1 MVTKICQI
9 SAAKTKCLWQ
19 NCCILKPHCLAP
31 NPNRRLLV
39 WSGNNMQQFRYT
51 ITAVLPRHSFG
62 FYILTFLTIWQG
74 LKNQQRHHN
83 QSHYLYR
90 ANRYGTFAVSA
101 SIPILHPSLLTRFLL
116 HVTKFNQIVNAFCI
130 IDIFTTYSTLFT
142 NLNILSLT
150 LEALFCARQTLS
162 PFFIIN
168 AWSFIT
174 ST

>member
-1 MVTKICQI
+1 
-9 SAAKTKCLWQ
+9 
-19 NCCILKPHCLAP
+19 
-31 NPNRRLLV
+31 
-39 WSGNNMQQFRYT
+39 MQQFRYT

-162 PFFIIN
+162 PFSLSTHDPLSHQHN
-168 AWSFIT
+168 KGLQHSFDVTFQNRICAFLLQFH
-174 ST
+174 